1 MSHFGLLLTMTE
13 PRPDQEAEFNA
24 WYDSE
29 HIVERLSIPGF
40 LSARRWVADVKPG
53 EGKYLATYELVSPDV
68 LWSEAYRARYAN
80 PTPWTQRSLGN
91 AVVFRRWGC
100 EQINPGEALPSMLSH
115 ALFVSLRD
123 TPPEHEAEF
132 NRWYDEEHLPL
143 LAQVPGVYRARRF
156 FDSAGAPRYA
166 ALYDLADASVLQDPA
181 WQAARDTEWARRI
194 RELTQGCEQLARV
207 YRSYTP
213 GQ

>member
-91 AVVFRRWGC
+91 RFGVIVVV
-100 EQINPGEALPSMLSH
+100 L
-115 ALFVSLRD
+115 
-123 TPPEHEAEF
+123 
-132 NRWYDEEHLPL
+132 LPL
-143 LAQVPGVYRARRF
+143 DERSDI
-156 FDSAGAPRYA
+156 DSRDDPR
-166 ALYDLADASVLQDPA
+166 LKT
-181 WQAARDTEWARRI
+181 QAAQCTAHKVG
-194 RELTQGCEQLARV
+194 TQTRLHPNHTLWQSLEGFAQ
-207 YRSYTP
+207 
-213 GQ
+213 G